1 MRSEMFLK
9 LKVPDILKSRFQ
21 SIKDSISHFALPT
34 SKIPDQH
41 GITALAILTILGLFL
56 AVSLAL
62 VGTGTIKLPGGAN
75 LAVSPIPI
83 SDPVEDDE
91 TCQDES
97 NAECDFELDNDPED
111 LTPAQIEQL
120 LQEP

>member
-1 MRSEMFLK
+1 MK
-9 LKVPDILKSRFQ
+9 KAVQ
-21 SIKDSISHFALPT
+21 TTNYQLPT
-34 SKIPDQH
+34 TNRQK
-41 GITALAILTILGLFL
+41 GITALAFL
-56 AVSLAL
+56 AVFGLFIAIALAL
-62 VGTGTIKLPGGAN
+62 FGTGTIKLPGDSN
-75 LAVSPIPI
+75 LVVTPIPV
-83 SDPVEDDE
+83 SDPIEDDE